1 MTASFPFDMM
11 IVNQP
16 ITPITAV
23 HSEATAYG
31 ATAPPVHSL
40 VTVHVITFHA
50 GGNDTNDKLSKICI
64 R

>member
-1 MTASFPFDMM
+1 MM

-23 HSEATAYG
+23 RSEATAYG
-31 ATAPPVHSL
+31 ATAPPAHSL

-50 GGNDTNDKLSKICI
+50 GGNDTNDKLSKI
-64 R
+64 